1 MVEAIGVAIAGLGIF
16 NLIGTLDNERPEDSM
31 IGISIILIALGFFI
45 ASFA

>member
-1 MVEAIGVAIAGLGIF
+1 MVEAIGVAIAGFGIF
-16 NLIGTLDNERPEDSM
+16 GFMGAIDDEKPDNTM